1 MSDTY
6 QDLEKAARQKV
17 GYSPVELKAF
27 ILPILQSMPKGDE
40 DRVADAIVEIIEQ
53 DREVY
58 RRSKREERRGP
69 RREEGKSE

>member
-6 QDLEKAARQKV
+6 QDLEKAARHKV
-17 GYSPVELKAF
+17 GYSPEELKGL

-53 DREVY
+53 DREGY